1 MCGIVGFWA
10 APGALDAE
18 GARQTVG
25 RMADELRHR
34 GPDDAGAWCDP
45 ELGVALGHRRLSIV
59 DLSPTGRQPMVS
71 PSGRFVLCFNGE
83 IYNHRA
89 IRARLDVALRGTS
102 DTEVLLADIEAR
114 GLEGALRDAVG
125 MFAFALLDRRER
137 TLTLVRDRMGEK
149 PLYYGR
155 LGGALVFGSELDA
168 LRAYPGAA
176 PRVDRDAVA
185 DLLTVGYVPSPR
197 SIYEGVHKLAPG
209 HLVRFA
215 GPDVVADAAARP
227 TAYWSL
233 HAVARAGLASPFAGD
248 ERTASEALEARLREA
263 IRDQMVADVPVG
275 AFLSGGIDSSALV
288 ALMQSEASAPIR
300 TFTVGFDD
308 PRFDESSHA
317 RRVADHLGTE
327 HTEMR
332 VGAEDAVAL
341 VPRIPE
347 IFDEPMADY
356 SQIPTF
362 LVAKLTREHVKVSV
376 SADGGDELFAGY
388 HTYRW
393 IQRLRAATRWLP
405 GLARPVAARASRV
418 AGWALDRA
426 GRHALAGRAGRA
438 APLLEAATTEQT
450 FRALTRHWSPPPL
463 ADRARPG
470 RDPRV
475 SPPPGLSELAAM
487 RTLDATSYLPD
498 DVLVKVDRT
507 TMAVSL
513 EARAPLLDHRVVELA
528 WSFPD
533 RCLYRDGKG
542 KWPLRHLLYRHVPR
556 AIVDR
561 PKMGFSPPM
570 ATWLRGPLRDWAE
583 GLLGA
588 DRLRREGLFDAGAV
602 RAAWEAHLS
611 GRRDNKF
618 LLWDVL
624 SVQAWRE
631 ARHP

>member
-10 APGALDAE
+10 GPGAYDGQ
-18 GARQTVG
+18 GAGQTVG

-34 GPDDAGAWCDP
+34 GPDDAGVWSDP

-59 DLSPTGRQPMVS
+59 DLSPTGHQPMVS
-71 PSGRFVLCFNGE
+71 ASGRFVLCFNGE

-89 IRARLDVALRGTS
+89 IRARLDVPLRGTS

-114 GLEGALRDAVG
+114 GLEAALEDAVG
-125 MFAFALLDRRER
+125 MFAFALVDRRER
-137 TLTLVRDRMGEK
+137 SLTLVRDRMGEK

-176 PRVDRDAVA
+176 PRIDREAVA

-215 GPDVVADAAARP
+215 APDAATARP

-248 ERTASEALEARLREA
+248 EHAASEALEARLREA
-263 IRDQMVADVPVG
+263 IREQMVADVPVG

-288 ALMQSEASAPIR
+288 ALMQSEASRPIR

-405 GLARPVAARASRV
+405 GLARPAASRASMV
-418 AGWALDRA
+418 AGWALDRV

-463 ADRARPG
+463 ADASLARAG
-470 RDPRV
+470 CDPRV

-528 WSFPD
+528 WSLPD

-602 RAAWEAHLS
+602 RATWEAHLS